1 MKSIRFF
8 HTNSYGQGK
17 QSQFLSKHFG
27 LFGAL
32 PWNLSS
38 DHIGSNGPQYESLSG
53 KDSGLKS

>member
-32 PWNLSS
+32 P
-38 DHIGSNGPQYESLSG
+38 
-53 KDSGLKS
+53 